1 MKSIKTVL
9 FTTALSVFLIN
20 NAHCSGLVLKL
31 NIETGELEPV
41 SKSEPA
47 SSFPSS
53 SPKKS
58 NLKKRS
64 FSSTPSVEPTQET
77 LSSIEITA
85 QSFFDDRALIKANV
99 SNFEWLA
106 LFRAN
111 IEIESAYNPQIK
123 SKAGAVGLGQLM
135 PETAKLLNVDINN
148 PQENLKGSAEYLLW
162 LLDSFG
168 SPDLAIAAYNAGPEA
183 VTKYRGVPPFD
194 ETREHVRKVLGAFF
208 RLRKYYTKQNGVI
221 EIASQG

>member
-1 MKSIKTVL
+1 VKLIKTVL
-9 FTTALSVFLIN
+9 FTTALNVLSLHS
-20 NAHCSGLVLKL
+20 AHSSGLVLQL
-31 NIETGELEPV
+31 NIETGVLEPV

-47 SSFPSS
+47 EVP
-53 SPKKS
+53 PLPHNA

-64 FSSTPSVEPTQET
+64 FSGASSVEPSQEI
-77 LSSIEITA
+77 LSSIETIA
-85 QSFFDDRALIKANV
+85 KSFSDDRALAKANV
-99 SNFEWLA
+99 SKLEWLA

-111 IEIESAYNPQIK
+111 IEIESAYNPQSI

-135 PETAKLLNVDINN
+135 PDTAKILNVDIHN
-148 PQENLKGSAEYLLW
+148 PKENLKGSAEYLLW

-183 VTKYRGVPPFD
+183 VTKYQGVPPFD

-208 RLRKYYTKQNGVI
+208 RLRKYYTKQVGVI